1 MAREETPFEPVWSDS
16 IAVCGAARRSLSHPA
31 VSLESTQGKR
41 QRYCWLLACL
51 AHARRR
57 AQDSVGASCRSVLS
71 AEAVFM
77 KDSEGVPGR
86 ARRAS
91 HAAVGPA
98 IQVICLVS
106 DCFLLYLLS
115 WSLLWLGIVFV
126 RSLLFMSLFI
136 YLYIHGCSPCGWKYC
151 QIGRLGPPESLCS
164 ELHKRFRSLNRIR
177 FNNTCRALEEALAK
191 IT

>member
-16 IAVCGAARRSLSHPA
+16 TAVRGAVRQSLSHRA
-31 VSLESTQGKR
+31 ASLESQRGKR
-41 QRYCWLLACL
+41 RCYCWLLACL
-51 AHARRR
+51 AHTRRR
-57 AQDSVGASCRSVLS
+57 AEDSVGAGRWSVLS

-77 KDSEGVPGR
+77 KDSDGVLGQ

-115 WSLLWLGIVFV
+115 WSLLWFGIVFV
-126 RSLLFMSLFI
+126 RNLLFVSVFI
-136 YLYIHGCSPCGWKYC
+136 YLYIRGCSPCGWKYC
-151 QIGRLGPPESLCS
+151 QTGRLGTPDSLCS
-164 ELHKRFRSLNRIR
+164 ELHERFQSLDTIR
-177 FNNTCRALEEALAK
+177 FNIASRALEEAPAK
-191 IT
+191 IM